1 MRVTAVSA
9 IFLFQQNQTRLI
21 CRGVGAEK
29 EKANHGKS
37 STTRTVRSLLTRLV
51 DYNEDP
57 DEEQLDN
64 VCEQHDVVFFFSF
77 FLVTGHTKL
86 PMAQP
91 NSDYSVLNVQDIV
104 ILIQS
109 LTTFGVQSFTL
120 EKQVTFSV
128 TTPAIPPAPPTKIT
142 ASGDYLVTILD
153 YKYAGT
159 TDYIVMGGLIS
170 GTETPA
176 LAKGYIPT
184 IFFGTVAAATPVVLV
199 SSVQLINSLR
209 TPSIIKGTNAY
220 LYFKSEPYL
229 YDFYVSDT
237 DRLREHKAAILNLFS
252 TDMRTYVI
260 FDSLIV
266 HFIQKDKAYQP
277 VFYGLLE
284 KCGRRIES
292 KMIFDWADGVLVG
305 KIGKQVCFYYS
316 KPRFRQTNFYPFM
329 ENTDHVSFTIQ
340 GGVENYICDTEK
352 NILTGKVNGYDRI
365 TIANKDDYQ
374 RPAYAPPHQ
383 MDTRYIPLAIPITFT
398 AKESGT
404 DNALHLIGF
413 NDANLFYL
421 NNCTNPGLTV
431 ASYAVF
437 QTTDYFNIQNSI
449 TQSVKRFVTTTDK
462 TKLNVKSI
470 TVGCLTFTIYY
481 SFSADVFTL
490 AFDAPMTFAE
500 FVQQT
505 EGSVSIDQLVKCP
518 FYTDHRIE
526 PSNYYS
532 RRLEVEPNLLPP
544 TARIMAPTE
553 YVDGLP
559 FGVAHRYDA
568 EGAVVHNRHAGIGL
582 RKSSSSQSSSHGKS
596 SSSQSSSYGLLAH
609 RNSSSQSS
617 SHGFLTRIHSNPP

>member
-1 MRVTAVSA
+1 
-9 IFLFQQNQTRLI
+9 
-21 CRGVGAEK
+21 
-29 EKANHGKS
+29 
-37 STTRTVRSLLTRLV
+37 
-51 DYNEDP
+51 
-57 DEEQLDN
+57 
-64 VCEQHDVVFFFSF
+64 
-77 FLVTGHTKL
+77 
-86 PMAQP
+86 MAQP

-128 TTPAIPPAPPTKIT
+128 TIPAIPPAPSTTIT

-170 GTETPA
+170 GTETPV
-176 LAKGYIPT
+176 LAKGHLPT
-184 IFFGTVAAATPVVLV
+184 IFFGTVAAANPVVLV
-199 SSVQLINSLR
+199 SSVQLFNTLR
-209 TPSIIKGTNAY
+209 TYSIIKGTNAY

-252 TDMRTYVI
+252 SDMKTYVI

-266 HFIQKDKAYQP
+266 HFILKDKAYQP
-277 VFYGLLE
+277 VFYGLLD

-305 KIGKQVCFYYS
+305 KIGKQVCYYYS

-329 ENTDHVSFTIQ
+329 ENTTNATFTIQ

-352 NILTGKVNGYDRI
+352 NVLTGKANKYDRI
-365 TIANKDDYQ
+365 TVANKNDYQ
-374 RPAYAPPHQ
+374 RPAYAPPLQ
-383 MDTRYIPLAIPITFT
+383 MDTRYVPLAIPITFSAT
-398 AKESGT
+398 ESGT
-404 DNALHLIGF
+404 DSALHLIGF
-413 NDANLFYL
+413 NDTNLFYL
-421 NNCTNPGLTV
+421 HNCTSPGLKA

-449 TQSVKRFVTTTDK
+449 TQFTKNLLITTDK
-462 TKLNVKSI
+462 TNLQVKSI
-470 TVGCLTFTIYY
+470 TVGCLTLTIYY
-481 SFSADVFTL
+481 SFSADGFTL

-500 FVQQT
+500 FVQQS

-532 RRLEVEPNLLPP
+532 RRLEVEPNSLPP
-544 TARIMAPTE
+544 TARLMAPTE
-553 YVDGLP
+553 YADGLP
-559 FGVAHRYDA
+559 FGVAHRYNA
-568 EGAVVHNRHAGIGL
+568 EGAVPTRSSAAWGAAAVGATRSAWGAAAD
-582 RKSSSSQSSSHGKS
+582 SSSGRMRPSNVMACGNAPHTVEAGMYKGHHDTVEPAVSRIRSS
-596 SSSQSSSYGLLAH
+596 
-609 RNSSSQSS
+609 
-617 SHGFLTRIHSNPP
+617 RI